1 MTSEISNA
9 MKLSPVTVVKP
20 VIMDDS
26 VADVVR
32 SVDSV
37 KSAQSSV
44 ESDALNKDNHKPALS
59 LVKQAADHGN
69 QLMQTV
75 NRNLQFKVDDATKEV
90 VVKIVDSES
99 GEVVRQIPT
108 EEMLEFVKHLQQM
121 QGKTGVVLNDRA

>member
-20 VIMDDS
+20 AIMEDT

-37 KSAQSSV
+37 KSAQTSV
-44 ESDALNKDNHKPALS
+44 ESDELNKDNHKPALS
-59 LVKQAADHGN
+59 LVKEAADHGN

-75 NRNLQFKVDDATKEV
+75 NRNLQFKVDDATNEV

-99 GEVVRQIPT
+99 GKVVRQIPS
-108 EEMLEFVKHLQQM
+108 EEMLSFIKHLEEM
-121 QGKTGVVLNDRA
+121 QGKSGAVINDRA

>member
-9 MKLSPVTVVKP
+9 MKLSPMTVVKP
-20 VIMDDS
+20 ATTDDT
-26 VADVVR
+26 VADTVR
-32 SVDSV
+32 AVDLD
-37 KSAQSSV
+37 KSTQLST
-44 ESDALNKDNHKPALS
+44 ESETLNKATNKPALS
-59 LVKQAADHGN
+59 LVKEAADHGN

-75 NRNLQFKVDDATKEV
+75 SRNLQFKVDDATKEV

-108 EEMLEFVKHLQQM
+108 EEMLEFVKHLEQM

>member
-20 VIMDDS
+20 VTTDDTVADS
-26 VADVVR
+26 VQA
-32 SVDSV
+32 VDLD
-37 KSAQSSV
+37 KSTQTSS
-44 ESDALNKDNHKPALS
+44 ESEGLNKAINKPALS
-59 LVKQAADHGN
+59 LVKEAADHGN

-75 NRNLQFKVDDATKEV
+75 SRNLQFKVDDATKEV

-108 EEMLEFVKHLQQM
+108 EQMLEFVKHLEQM